1 MNSVV
6 PVMLCIYGISG
17 FAANDPNLAA
27 TEPNTLTAESAIHEQ
42 NIIEAEAI
50 ESLSAIQLT
59 PAQGILRPR
68 YSLLPL
74 KTELTDEASLP
85 IYFKLF
91 QTDPNHPELDPDFT
105 QIEQFLKMTA
115 EQTDMILLGKELERC
130 AEKLKLLK
138 KASLCRNVQWPLI
151 ENIPIID
158 TEPMMLSLAVY
169 PSVESQLR
177 QDEMKDQ
184 PVILTPSEYL
194 DFLADIQRYGKLPAL
209 KARYHI
215 LNLEYETAAEWLEI
229 GLSISRQMTVHSNS
243 HLGTTATDQAAVMFR
258 QVELWVQTPDS
269 PSLYRSL
276 QDLPKPFLKV
286 IDFKPLVQMESKQ
299 RYARNQMFEVAPY
312 LDISKPM
319 EDANNLLP
327 DCTSE
332 QFERMSRQVDRF
344 VAILECLEGLRYYA
358 ALYDGILPD
367 TLDEVTE
374 LRLPTDPVT
383 NGIFVYY
390 KESNNYIL
398 RTSDADII
406 PATLG
411 FGYTI
416 RMTPISKD

>member
-1 MNSVV
+1 
-6 PVMLCIYGISG
+6 
-17 FAANDPNLAA
+17 
-27 TEPNTLTAESAIHEQ
+27 
-42 NIIEAEAI
+42 
-50 ESLSAIQLT
+50 
-59 PAQGILRPR
+59 
-68 YSLLPL
+68 
-74 KTELTDEASLP
+74 
-85 IYFKLF
+85 
-91 QTDPNHPELDPDFT
+91 
-105 QIEQFLKMTA
+105 
-115 EQTDMILLGKELERC
+115 
-130 AEKLKLLK
+130 
-138 KASLCRNVQWPLI
+138 
-151 ENIPIID
+151 
-158 TEPMMLSLAVY
+158 MMLSLAVY

-209 KARYHI
+209 KARYQI
-215 LNLEYETAAEWLEI
+215 LNIDYETAEYWLEI
-229 GLSISRQMTVHSNS
+229 CLSIRSQITVHSNS
-243 HLGTTATDQAAVMFR
+243 HIGTTATDQAAGMFR

-269 PSLYRSL
+269 PGLYRSL
-276 QDLPKPFLKV
+276 QDLPRPFLKV

-299 RYARNQMFEVAPY
+299 RYARNQMFEVASN
-312 LDISKPM
+312 LDMPDLV
-319 EDANNLLP
+319 EEANDLLP

-358 ALYDGILPD
+358 ALYDGVLPD

-416 RMTPISKD
+416 RMTPISKDKTMALFEYRSCTKAGRLMTAQLRRPVRAGTGPSLRNWALRLQNWNKPKPLLFPSGRPEEFLLFQRTAASLTTRHPSGEGFCGIGFDAGSTRMKTLHHGHRGKRFGEKGLPIELYVGNGTEAFSSAVRR